1 MKISS
6 LETIRPEFQRNLCI
20 LVLTTDDGITGLGE
34 AFFHS
39 ATVETY
45 LHESV
50 APALFSLTDP
60 NTERVSSMLSPYVG
74 FQGGGAETRGN
85 GAVDLALW
93 DIAGKR
99 ADLPVVDLLGGPAR
113 DSIPTYNTCAGSG
126 YVGTTSRQESANW
139 GIGRTGRYEDL
150 HAFLNKP
157 AELAAELLGEGITG
171 MKIWPFDEVAE
182 KTGGMNLNRAA
193 LAPGLRIVSAIRD
206 AVGDSMDLMIELHGL
221 WNRPGAELLLGELTP
236 YRPYWVEDPIRSDG
250 VDALAQLRAHTDL
263 PIATGETA
271 VGRRGFLPLLQ
282 RGALDIA
289 TMDVQWTGGLTEAR
303 KIASLADTFGVPIA
317 PHDCTGPITLAACTH
332 LVMSQPNGLVQ
343 ETTRAFL
350 RTWYQDVATGLP
362 AVQDGELRLS
372 SRPGLGVDLVEGL
385 RDRAGVHTRTSTS
398 ST

>member
-6 LETIRPEFQRNLCI
+6 LQTIRPDFQRNLCVV
-20 LVLTTDDGITGLGE
+20 VLTTDDGLTGLGE
-34 AFFHS
+34 AFFHA

-50 APALFSLTDP
+50 APALFSLADP
-60 NTERVSSMLSPYVG
+60 GPERVASLLTPYVG
-74 FQGGGAETRGN
+74 FQGGGAELRGN
-85 GAVDLALW
+85 GAIDLALW

-99 ADLPVVDLLGGPAR
+99 AGLPVVDLLGGAVR

-139 GIGRTGRYEDL
+139 GIGRADRYEDL
-150 HAFLNKP
+150 HAFLNRP
-157 AELAAELLGEGITG
+157 AELAVELLAEGITG

-182 KTGGMNLNRAA
+182 QTRGTNLNRAA

-206 AVGDSMDLMIELHGL
+206 AVGDRMDLMIELHGL
-221 WNRPGAELLLGELTP
+221 WNRPGAEILLGELTP
-236 YRPYWVEDPIRSDG
+236 YRPYWVEDPIRPDA

-282 RGALDIA
+282 RGAVDIA
-289 TMDVQWTGGLTEAR
+289 TIDVQWTGGLTEAR
-303 KIASLADTFGVPIA
+303 KVASLADTFGVPIA

-332 LVMSQPNGLVQ
+332 LALSQPNALVQ
-343 ETTRAFL
+343 ETTRSFL
-350 RTWYQDVATGLP
+350 RTWYEDVATGLP
-362 AVQDGELRLS
+362 AVKDGQLKLS
-372 SRPGLGVDLVEGL
+372 DRPGLGVALAEGF
-385 RDRAGVHTRTSTS
+385 RDRDDVQSRTSS
-398 ST
+398 AST